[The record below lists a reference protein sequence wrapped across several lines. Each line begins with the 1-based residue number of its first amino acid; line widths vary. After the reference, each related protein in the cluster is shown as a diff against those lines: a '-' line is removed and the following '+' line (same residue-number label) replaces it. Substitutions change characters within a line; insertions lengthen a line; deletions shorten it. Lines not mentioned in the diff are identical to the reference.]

1 MAMLHY
7 LNENPDKQ
15 IEKIFIG
22 SQVGYHQ
29 ELKDVLRSIINIDT
43 HIIKENI
50 SHSEVKGLK
59 NLSSYTSAIGAA
71 QSLAV

>member
-1 MAMLHY
+1 MAILHY